1 MLSQWRRGGEDMPSR
16 QQYPVDIIFEGGMGE
31 DLGKFNLI
39 CELWHY
45 PEVNPEA
52 KQYAR
57 VAIE

>member
-1 MLSQWRRGGEDMPSR
+1 MPSR
-16 QQYPVDIIFEGGMGE
+16 QQYPVDVIFEGGMGE

-52 KQYAR
+52 KQYA
-57 VAIE
+57 VVVIEW